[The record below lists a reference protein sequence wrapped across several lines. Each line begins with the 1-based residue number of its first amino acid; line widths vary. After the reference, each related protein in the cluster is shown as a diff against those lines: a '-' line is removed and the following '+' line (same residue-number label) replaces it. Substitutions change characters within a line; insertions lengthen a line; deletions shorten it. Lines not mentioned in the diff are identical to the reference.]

1 MKSLVMTGYGGPE
14 VMAIQDAPEPEI
26 HGRDVLVQIMAA
38 GINPVDWKIRE
49 GQLKQAVKLTFP
61 TSMGFECAGVVL
73 DRGNS
78 ARHFKVGDKVYAH
91 VVPERMGAFSEI
103 MAIDKSSIAPM
114 PENVSFEE
122 AASLPLVGLTAWQ
135 VYYDIMKLKEGQ
147 KLFINSGSG
156 GVGTFA
162 IQLAKHIGA
171 EVTTVASPANHEL
184 LKSLGADTVL
194 DYNTLDYADLG
205 PVFDAV
211 FAIRGE
217 SDLEN
222 AFKLVKPGGMVV
234 CITATP
240 DEPYARSIGL
250 GAVPRFFLR
259 MMNRKIMALA
269 KKANATYRFY
279 ALHPSEA
286 QLRLIKD
293 VVEQGA
299 VKPVVDKV
307 YPLESYKEAFEH
319 LEGGHARGKV
329 VLQIRDDNS

>member
-1 MKSLVMTGYGGPE
+1 MTGYGGPE
-14 VMAIQDAPEPEI
+14 VMAIKDLPEPELQP
-26 HGRDVLVQIMAA
+26 REVLVQVAAA

-49 GQLKQAVKLTFP
+49 GQLKQAVELTFP
-61 TSMGFECAGVVL
+61 AKMGFECAGVVL
-73 DRGNS
+73 DRGDS
-78 ARHFKVGDKVYAH
+78 ARHFKAGDKVYVH
-91 VVPERMGAFSEI
+91 VDPEGLGTFSEVI
-103 MAIDKSSIAPM
+103 AVDKGCVAPM

-122 AASLPLVGLTAWQ
+122 GASLPLVGLTAWQ
-135 VYYDIMKLKEGQ
+135 VYHDIMKLQAGQ

-171 EVTTVASPANHEL
+171 DVTTVASPANHDL
-184 LKSLGADTVL
+184 LKSLGADTVY
-194 DYNTLDYADLG
+194 DYHTLDYAELG

-217 SDLEN
+217 LDLEN
-222 AFKLVKPGGMVV
+222 AFKLVKPGGIVV

-269 KKANATYRFY
+269 KKAGATYRFY

-286 QLRLIKD
+286 QLRQIKD

-299 VKPVVDKV
+299 VRPVVDKV
-307 YPLESYKEAFEH
+307 YPLESFADAFAH

-329 VLQIRDDNS
+329 VLKIMDDDS